1 MYKSHNHTLL
11 LTTLHT
17 MHKNIYEDQNY
28 PTKAK
33 KEYMIMIMK
42 KTTNLVAYI
51 SIRKKIKVNDC
62 YNHPI

>member
-1 MYKSHNHTLL
+1 MK
-11 LTTLHT
+11 
-17 MHKNIYEDQNY
+17 IRIIPQRQ
-28 PTKAK
+28 K